1 MILIDVISVQSL
13 AFKRFLDI
21 ANLLNKNVAVITDND
36 GDFSVNITQKYNEYL
51 GLAHILISADDRN
64 ALHTLEPQFFDVNK
78 ADLVKFRQVI
88 GYPSTYTTSEEIIK
102 YMINQKTDWALK
114 LFESDEVLEY
124 PDYIK
129 DVVDWCAL

>member
-1 MILIDVISVQSL
+1 LILIDVISVQSL

-51 GLAHILISADDRN
+51 GLAHILISADHRN